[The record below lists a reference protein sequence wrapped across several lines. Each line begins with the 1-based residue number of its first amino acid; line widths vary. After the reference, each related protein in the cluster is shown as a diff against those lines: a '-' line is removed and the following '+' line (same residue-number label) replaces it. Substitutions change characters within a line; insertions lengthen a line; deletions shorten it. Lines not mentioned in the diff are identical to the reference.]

1 MDLRTGHP
9 FWLVKNGFIGT
20 YPALHADERC
30 DVVIVGAGIT
40 GALIANELSE
50 AGLNC
55 VVLDQR
61 DAGMGSTIASTAL
74 LQYEI
79 DTELWELIERV
90 GEQQAVRAYRLGLEA
105 IDRIEELSG
114 QLPTTCEFKRCES
127 FYFASRR
134 SHEKR
139 VLREYECRKRHG
151 FDVEYLDAQRVA
163 DQFPFAAPAGILS
176 RGDAS
181 IDVFQ
186 FTHQLLKLA
195 EKCGT
200 RIYDRTKV
208 VKFDRD
214 ADGFQLA
221 TDRGPTVRASKL
233 IMATGYESKAYLKSH
248 RGTLHST
255 FAAISEPMETMPQ
268 WPNQCLIW
276 ESARPYF
283 YLRTT
288 PDQRILIGG
297 EDTPHSSDHRSESLL
312 ARKTERLV
320 RRYEALFPGSPFEVA
335 YNWAGTFGE
344 SEDGLACIGEPPE
357 WPGVCFAVGFG
368 GNGITMSVIAAKIL
382 ADHCLGR
389 PNPDADIYRFDRKP
403 I

>member
-9 FWLVKNGFIGT
+9 FWLAKNGFLNA
-20 YPALHADERC
+20 YPGLNASEDC
-30 DVVIVGAGIT
+30 DVAIIGAGIT

-50 AGLNC
+50 AGLDC

-61 DAGMGSTIASTAL
+61 DAGTGSTVASTAL

-79 DTELWELIERV
+79 DTELWELIDRI
-90 GEQQAVRAYRLGLEA
+90 GEEKAVRAYRLGLEA
-105 IDRIEELSG
+105 IDRIEEIG
-114 QLPTTCEFKRCES
+114 RQLPRTCEFERRES
-127 FYFASRR
+127 FYFASRNA
-134 SHEKR
+134 HKNQL
-139 VLREYECRKRHG
+139 LREYKCRKSHG
-151 FDVEYLDAQRVA
+151 FDVDYLDAKQVA
-163 DQFPFAAPAGILS
+163 ERFPFAAPAGIIS
-176 RGDAS
+176 RGDAV

-186 FTHQLLKLA
+186 FTHELLKSSQ
-195 EKCGT
+195 KRGT

-208 VKFDRD
+208 GKFDRD
-214 ADGFQLA
+214 GEGFLLT
-221 TDRGPTVRASKL
+221 TDRGFTVTAGKL
-233 IMATGYESKAYLKSH
+233 IMATGYESKEYLKSH
-248 RGTLHST
+248 RGSLHST
-255 FAAISEPMETMPQ
+255 FATISEPMDPMPQ

-288 PDQRILIGG
+288 PDHRILIGG

-312 ARKTERLV
+312 ARKTARLV
-320 RRYEALFPGSPFEVA
+320 SRFEALFPDSRFEVA

-357 WPGVCFAVGFG
+357 WPGICFAVGFG

-382 ADHCLGR
+382 VDHCLGR

-403 I
+403 V